1 MEKGDIWKLLD
12 EICLGTN
19 ERDNIHSS
27 LHLIWKIFETATTFV
42 PLSGRMDRAS
52 ETLLSALPFL
62 RLCWI
67 VLSFSF
73 DHYYNDLADKSAF
86 LLLPARLILYSKQL
100 MYSPHISSVVHNRS
114 FNSNLLLSCWG
125 PAEMLLCIKSRCPI
139 SLSLP
144 FTHLAK

>member
-1 MEKGDIWKLLD
+1 MLGYNS
-12 EICLGTN
+12 EIENVYISPCIFF
-19 ERDNIHSS
+19 ERS
-27 LHLIWKIFETATTFV
+27 FETATNFV
-42 PLSGRMDRAS
+42 PLSGRIDRAS
-52 ETLLSALPFL
+52 EMFLSALSFL
-62 RLCWI
+62 RHYWI

-100 MYSPHISSVVHNRS
+100 KYSSHISSVVRNRS

-139 SLSLP
+139 SFSKP
-144 FTHLAK
+144 FAHLAK